1 MTVNEEEGGGWRQR
15 SGRVQAVADADG
27 VLVGECTPSALESR
41 AGVASLE
48 ALHTERRHLVR
59 EGARLMAM
67 YGPFGLADDFRKR
80 YLEVAK
86 VKARAELTASDSRV
100 TEAMVDARAYSSPEY
115 EGWLERALAEKVEY
129 LVLAT
134 RITEIE
140 ESVRS
145 RELELTSYNRE
156 LALAR

>member
-1 MTVNEEEGGGWRQR
+1 
-15 SGRVQAVADADG
+15 
-27 VLVGECTPSALESR
+27 
-41 AGVASLE
+41 
-48 ALHTERRHLVR
+48 
-59 EGARLMAM
+59 MAM